1 MATVAEK
8 LQLTLNS
15 KNGIKQAL
23 EKNNVSTD
31 GKVFSEY
38 GDLVDKAINSGW
50 PEILYTFSSNDS
62 SEHWLSIDLPYDF
75 NIWMDIS
82 DYAIS
87 HNQAYIKIETAPN
100 TQKYNQYCDKEVH
113 QGSAGA
119 SVYYCTFSPTIHL
132 HITRA

>member
-15 KNGIKQAL
+15 KNSIKQAL

-38 GDLVDKAINSGW
+38 GDLVNKAINSGW
-50 PEILYTFSSNDS
+50 PEILYTFGSGDGD
-62 SEHWLSIDLPYDF
+62 HWLAIDFPYDF

-87 HNQAYIKIETAPN
+87 HNQAYIKIETGKN
-100 TQKYNQYCDKEVH
+100 TGKYNQYCDKEVH

-119 SVYYCTFSPTIHL
+119 DIQYHSSSPTVHL